1 MAMGKDD
8 YQHFVCIVAGDNPDS
23 LIKEYDSNIKVEPY
37 LVYKYKDARKIKE
50 KYIEYYQEALKAI
63 DDERIDV
70 TYDGKKD
77 EEYLNLQK
85 MEVQDAI
92 QDLAEMD
99 DNEFFSNIVENDE
112 DKGLFVDDKTG
123 DIYSNK
129 NKNGKYSYYAL
140 GKLFS
145 IPFLLKDGREV
156 YQAKKGDI
164 NWDKMHLNGG
174 DIYERAWDMVMNNS
188 KPQNEYEQQIFDNMQ
203 DKKSYFKKFETK
215 ENYVASNTAFWG
227 YAFVSDM
234 DGWLDADGK
243 DQFTWMKTFYDMF
256 IKNLPD
262 DILLTIYECRK

>member
-1 MAMGKDD
+1 MAMGNDD
-8 YQHFVCIVAGDNPDS
+8 YQHFVCIVAGDNPDD
-23 LIKEYDSNIKVEPY
+23 LIKEYDSRVKVEPY
-37 LVYKYKDARKIKE
+37 VVYQYKDAKKIKE

-63 DDERIDV
+63 NDESIDV
-70 TYDGKKD
+70 TYGGEKD

-99 DNEFFSNIVENDE
+99 DDEFFSNLVESDE
-112 DKGLFVDDKTG
+112 DKGLYINNENG
-123 DIYSNK
+123 DIYSTK
-129 NKNGKYSYYAL
+129 NKNGKYSYCAL

-145 IPFLLKDGREV
+145 IPFLLNDGREV
-156 YQAKKGDI
+156 YQAKKSEI
-164 NWDKMHLNGG
+164 NWGKMHLNGG

-203 DKKSYFKKFETK
+203 DKTTYFKKFETK

-234 DGWLDADGK
+234 NGWIDADGK

-262 DILLTIYECRK
+262 DTLLTIYECTK